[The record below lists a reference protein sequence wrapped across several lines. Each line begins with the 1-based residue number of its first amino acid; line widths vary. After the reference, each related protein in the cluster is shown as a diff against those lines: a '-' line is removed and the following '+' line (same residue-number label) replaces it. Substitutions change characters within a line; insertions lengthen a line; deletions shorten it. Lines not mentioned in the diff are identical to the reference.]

1 MLKTRMIPTMLWKNF
16 GLAKGV
22 SFDSWRRVGT
32 VLPSIRVY
40 TLRQVDEIIF
50 VDISATLE
58 GRVPDYGSIAEFTEE
73 CNVPMTVGGGIREVE
88 HVKMLLRNG
97 ADKVSINSSTYERPE
112 LVREAARS
120 FGSQCIIASIDV
132 RRHANGSYECFKNA
146 GKSPTGKDPVEWAR
160 FMETMGAG
168 EILLTSIERDG
179 TMTGYDVDLIRR
191 VTSSVTIPVIA
202 SGGAGNYEHMYQAY
216 LAGSS
221 ALAAASIYH
230 FTEQTPLEAKRYL
243 AERGVP
249 VRIVG
254 SRTNPSNSK

>member
-1 MLKTRMIPTMLWKNF
+1 
-16 GLAKGV
+16 
-22 SFDSWRRVGT
+22 
-32 VLPSIRVY
+32 
-40 TLRQVDEIIF
+40 
-50 VDISATLE
+50 
-58 GRVPDYGSIAEFTEE
+58 
-73 CNVPMTVGGGIREVE
+73 
-88 HVKMLLRNG
+88 
-97 ADKVSINSSTYERPE
+97 
-112 LVREAARS
+112 
-120 FGSQCIIASIDV
+120 
-132 RRHANGSYECFKNA
+132 
-146 GKSPTGKDPVEWAR
+146 
-160 FMETMGAG
+160 
-168 EILLTSIERDG
+168 
-179 TMTGYDVDLIRR
+179 